1 MKLLTPYLCL
11 STIALWVFTVNA
23 DDSPVVDTTKQ
34 NPNANAVVVVKK
46 PTLGDLIKV
55 QASNAKTQQ
64 LAPSLDKMITD
75 YQHLVEI
82 TQAPQLREKIDYRLA
97 QLLAIKGERAQE
109 VGEPLA
115 QGANGYYDSAI
126 NAYKAWLSQYPDS
139 ALNQTV
145 MYELAKAHELQGE
158 TAQSFELLSQLS
170 EKFPE
175 QNLASDELNFRRGE
189 YLFSQQNYRQAVE
202 AYQLIVDRAT
212 TTSDFSSPY
221 YQTAL
226 YMLGWAHYK
235 LEQPKQS
242 LAKFSEILDLNLPT
256 KATTQL
262 SLDNLPVSSKQ
273 LVSDAFKV
281 MNLIFA
287 NSDGATS
294 LANHYQSIGS
304 RYFEYLHFKVMA
316 EQLLV
321 DKRYRDSAHT
331 YDVFVSN
338 YPAHFWSPQFAIN
351 KVNIYQQ
358 GSFPTLAKAEKAK
371 YVASYGIDGPYW
383 GKWSEQR
390 QQEFSPTLKAYLSE
404 MALDQYRFAQNAN
417 DKQEK
422 IDEYAKAAELLLQYQ
437 RTFNDDTELAFLY
450 GESLFASEQWRR
462 AIDVY
467 NHFAYGVDQT
477 FGRERGKR
485 ADAAYAAILAFNQL
499 NAYAIM
505 PKPVSD
511 ELDKFELSEQE
522 RNVLQFANTFSGD
535 ERAVDVMFDLMN
547 HRYAQARY
555 SDAIEV
561 VDNLANWQRPIEQA
575 RMLDAQ
581 LIKSHSVYN
590 QGNYLRAIT
599 EYESVLAQLPQADDR
614 KTVIANNLAASLF
627 KYADQLATNKQLAKA
642 VDFYLQVLSKTPDSP
657 VRKLAHYNAAQYL
670 YQLKSFEDA
679 VTQLIAFKTRYP
691 QDELAK
697 DIDVQ
702 LASIYEQQQDWDKAA
717 SQRLAIANGMKKST
731 AQQEA
736 LYLTASFY
744 ERAGDDKNTI
754 LTLRRHAN
762 TYQAP
767 FSRYMEVMHRLSDK
781 YIAVGEQR
789 KYRFWLNKMIKAH
802 DSAGSEQTARSK
814 FLAAQSA
821 LVFARDAKRDFDK
834 IKLKLPL
841 QASLARKTK
850 SLEKTLSA
858 YKKVSD
864 YRVASFSTL
873 SNYETAQVY
882 RQLASDLME
891 SQRPT
896 GLDEL
901 ALEQYEILLEEQAY
915 PFEDQAIALFESNAK
930 LTAQG
935 LYDEWIALSLDK
947 LSQLL
952 PGRYNK
958 VEVIEE
964 NADVIY

>member
-1 MKLLTPYLCL
+1 
-11 STIALWVFTVNA
+11 
-23 DDSPVVDTTKQ
+23 
-34 NPNANAVVVVKK
+34 
-46 PTLGDLIKV
+46 
-55 QASNAKTQQ
+55 
-64 LAPSLDKMITD
+64 
-75 YQHLVEI
+75 
-82 TQAPQLREKIDYRLA
+82 QAPELREKIDYRLA
-97 QLLAIKGERAQE
+97 QLLAIKAERAQE

-115 QGANGYYDSAI
+115 QGQRGYYDVAI
-126 NAYKAWLSQYPDS
+126 NAYKQWLTRYPES
-139 ALNQTV
+139 SLNQTV

-158 TAQSFELLSQLS
+158 TAQSFALLSQLTQ
-170 EKFPE
+170 KFPQ

-189 YLFSQQNYRQAVE
+189 YLFSQQNYLQAVE
-202 AYQLIVDRAT
+202 AYQLIVDRAAT
-212 TTSDFSSPY
+212 TTDFSSPY

-235 LEQPKQS
+235 LEQPRQS
-242 LAKFSEILDLNLPT
+242 LARFSEILDLNLPT

-262 SLDNLPVSSKQ
+262 SIDSLPVASKQ

-287 NSDGATS
+287 SSEGATS
-294 LANHYQSIGS
+294 LANHYQSIGG

-316 EQLLV
+316 EQLLK
-321 DKRYRDSAHT
+321 DKRYRDSAQT

-358 GSFPTLAKAEKAK
+358 GRFPSLAKAEKAK

-383 GKWSEQR
+383 AKWSLQR
-390 QQEFSPTLKAYLSE
+390 QQQFGSTLKAYLSE
-404 MALDQYRFAQNAN
+404 MALEQYRLAQTTS
-417 DKQEK
+417 DKQLK

-437 RTFNDDTELAFLY
+437 RTFNDDSELAFLY

-467 NHFAYGVDQT
+467 NHFAYGVEQS

-499 NAYAIM
+499 NAGAIM
-505 PKPVSD
+505 PKPVPD
-511 ELDKFELSEQE
+511 ELGKIELSEQE
-522 RNVLQFANTFSGD
+522 RNVLQFANTFSDD
-535 ERAVDVMFDLMN
+535 ERAVDVMVDLMN

-555 SDAIEV
+555 AGAIKV
-561 VDNLANWQRPIEQA
+561 VDRLANWKLPIEQA
-575 RMLDAQ
+575 RILDAQ

-590 QGNYLRAIT
+590 QGHYQQAIS
-599 EYESVLAQLPQADDR
+599 EYENVLTQLSADDER
-614 KTVIANNLAASLF
+614 QTVITNNLAASLF
-627 KYADQLATNKQLAKA
+627 KYAEQLAVSKQLMAA
-642 VDFYLQVLSKTPDSP
+642 VNFYLQVLSKTPDSP

-670 YQLKSFEDA
+670 YQLKSFEEA

-731 AQQEA
+731 EQQEA

-744 ERAGDDKNTI
+744 ERAADDKNTI

-767 FSRYMEVMHRLSDK
+767 FRRYMEVMHRLSGK
-781 YIAVGEQR
+781 YFEIDEQR

-802 DSAGSEQTARSK
+802 DNAGSEQTARSK

-850 SLEKTLSA
+850 SLEKTLTA

-864 YRVASFSTL
+864 YRVASFSTQ

-882 RQLASDLME
+882 RQLANDLMG
-891 SQRPT
+891 SQRPS

-947 LSQLL
+947 LRQLL

-958 VEVIEE
+958 VETVEE